1 MSHTAATKRLASDA
15 GSVARRSF
23 WRNLRSRIKWE
34 IQKAEELWEDEILV
48 RPVRDERM
56 GNPREQRT
64 GILFIATS

>member
-1 MSHTAATKRLASDA
+1 
-15 GSVARRSF
+15 
-23 WRNLRSRIKWE
+23 LRSRIKWE